1 MHFLCFVI
9 IEVTPVRASQVPPR
23 VWFIC
28 KTIIQMFFP
37 TIRILFG
44 LFLCFGVS
52 GNMPAQNLIANSDFE
67 DENICTEL
75 DAPCAPEAWK
85 EVNYQQTFYIH
96 NKKGGKVGIRLSN
109 DRHMRTF
116 LFTELLC
123 PLTAGEIYE
132 MKFDLNLRGFAFIPF
147 GIFLSAEDLSGR
159 FDPNL
164 VAPTHIF
171 TPNSS
176 LQKIKPMEWTPFRGT
191 IQAAGGERFLYIG
204 CFDAKSIEKRDWMSQ
219 IYLDNI
225 ELSPLTTGV
234 LCTEAETKRLE
245 LYANNRRHWEY
256 SDEMEPEASQ
266 QPWTPDA
273 PEEEEPEDLP
283 EKLYQPDTLL
293 LSGVCFDFDKST
305 LNAHYAAVTDSLI
318 GRVMARNPESVH
330 ISGHTD
336 NIGTDD
342 FNLKLSLARAQT
354 IGSLFVQE
362 SLSPEKIT
370 CDGKGETQPAA
381 TNDTEAG
388 RAANRRIELVLLF
401 KNQ

>member
-1 MHFLCFVI
+1 
-9 IEVTPVRASQVPPR
+9 
-23 VWFIC
+23 
-28 KTIIQMFFP
+28 MFFP

-44 LFLCFGVS
+44 LLLCFGVYR
-52 GNMPAQNLIANSDFE
+52 NMPAQNLIANSGFE

-85 EVNYQQTFYIH
+85 EVNFERTYFVQ
-96 NKKGGKVGIRLSN
+96 NDKGGKVGIRVSN
-109 DRHMRTF
+109 NRFMRSF

-123 PLTAGEIYE
+123 PLEAGETYQID
-132 MKFDLNLRGFAFIPF
+132 FDLNLRGNTFVPF
-147 GIFLSAEDLSGR
+147 GMFFSDQD
-159 FDPNL
+159 F
-164 VAPTHIF
+164 
-171 TPNSS
+171 SS
-176 LQKIKPMEWTPFRGT
+176 HFNPKLADSVVVFSEANALQKIKKMDWVPFRT
-191 IQAAGGERFLYIG
+191 TFRAKGGERFLYIG
-204 CFDAKSIEKRDWMSQ
+204 YFEKSLDQHNWMYV

-225 ELSPLTTGV
+225 ELSPLNPGM
-234 LCTEAETKRLE
+234 LCPEAETKRAE

-318 GRVMARNPESVH
+318 DRVMARNPESVH

-342 FNLKLSLARAQT
+342 FNGKLSLARAQT
-354 IGSLFVQE
+354 IGGLFVQKG
-362 SLSPEKIT
+362 LSPEKIT
-370 CDGKGETQPAA
+370 CDGKGETQPTA
-381 TNDTEAG
+381 TNDTETG
-388 RAANRRIELVLLF
+388 RAANRRIELILLF
-401 KNQ
+401 KN